1 MKGEIVS
8 SSVGEF
14 KNREVN
20 VPLGPLR
27 KERW

>member
-14 KNREVN
+14 KNREIN
-20 VPLGPLR
+20 VLLGPLE
-27 KERW
+27 KER